1 MRYFFITQDVSLPG
15 AISYRDFDITGGSC
29 LFTKKDADR
38 LNDTVALYLSGSGKE
53 ARWDFLQRPVTM
65 FSQRFQ
71 DIIDAYEPGILFKD
85 VVLIHKENVLQ
96 YRYVQTLM
104 EPIDA
109 AGSRTQYYPN
119 GTVKRL
125 VLDPAKIG
133 RHNLFLLG
141 GKQRKD
147 PVASLALVES
157 LLRRKPTGMCFE
169 EVEAEQDE

>member
-1 MRYFFITQDVSLPG
+1 MRYFFITQDVSLPC
-15 AISYRDFDITGGSC
+15 AIAYRDFDIKGGRH
-29 LFTKKDADR
+29 LFTKEDAGR
-38 LNDTVALYLSGSGKE
+38 LNDTVALYLSGNGKE

-71 DIIDAYEPGILFKD
+71 DIIDAYEPGIVFKD
-85 VVLIHKENVLQ
+85 VVLIHKEKALQ

-104 EPIDA
+104 EQIDA
-109 AGSRTQYYPN
+109 AGSRTEYYPN

-125 VLDPAKIG
+125 VLDRTRIG
-133 RHNLFLLG
+133 WHNLFLLDG
-141 GKQRKD
+141 NQRKD

-169 EVEAEQDE
+169 EVEVDQE